1 MNIYIS
7 GPISGAPIDQ
17 RRREF
22 EAAERQIEA
31 AGHTP
36 VSPLRNGLPPGS
48 PWVEHMKVDL
58 SMLLDADAVLMLINW
73 SRSPGCRAEHALA
86 QESGKVLLHS
96 PAALRTL
103 SRAAGKTPQPDPLPS
118 GTDAPDCHTA
128 PRTTRPTAPHGGILG
143 RWLSR

>member
-36 VSPLRNGLPPGS
+36 VSPLRNGLPPHS
-48 PWVEHMKVDL
+48 TYEQHLVADFA
-58 SMLLDADAVLMLINW
+58 MLLGCDAILLLYGW
-73 SRSPGCRAEHALA
+73 RGSRGCRIEHSIA
-86 QESGKVLLHS
+86 SNM
-96 PAALRTL
+96 
-103 SRAAGKTPQPDPLPS
+103 GKTIFTS
-118 GTDAPDCHTA
+118 FAG
-128 PRTTRPTAPHGGILG
+128 
-143 RWLSR
+143 LSHVRRIPAGVDD